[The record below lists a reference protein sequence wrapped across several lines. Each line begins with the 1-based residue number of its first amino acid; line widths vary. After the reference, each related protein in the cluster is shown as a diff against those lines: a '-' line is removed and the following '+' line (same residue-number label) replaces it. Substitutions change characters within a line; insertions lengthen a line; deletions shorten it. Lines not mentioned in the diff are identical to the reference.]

1 MSKAGRILGVLAT
14 VSLLGYAA
22 VVGYFW
28 GEQRH
33 LVFEPSP
40 IILTTPARSGLNY
53 EDVRIP
59 SGSGAEQGQLAG
71 WWIPANDLNAPTI
84 LYFHGNL
91 RNVSLRPDVMLRL
104 HELGYNQLLVDYR
117 GYGLSTGGQ
126 PSEAKVYEDAESAW
140 NWLTKQRNLPP
151 SRTFIY
157 GHSLGG
163 AIATDLA
170 VHHPEAAGLIIE
182 SSFSSM
188 AAMGEKD
195 YGFLPISLVLNQRFD
210 TVSKIG
216 QLKIP
221 LLIIHGTNDQKIPW
235 QMGRELYDRAP
246 TPKNITLI
254 EGADHNN
261 VASFAWLEYR
271 AALSEFVQHNAH

>member
-1 MSKAGRILGVLAT
+1 
-14 VSLLGYAA
+14 

-59 SGSGAEQGQLAG
+59 SGSGADQGQLAG
-71 WWIPANDLNAPTI
+71 WWVPANGLNAPTI

-246 TPKNITLI
+246 TPKKVTLI